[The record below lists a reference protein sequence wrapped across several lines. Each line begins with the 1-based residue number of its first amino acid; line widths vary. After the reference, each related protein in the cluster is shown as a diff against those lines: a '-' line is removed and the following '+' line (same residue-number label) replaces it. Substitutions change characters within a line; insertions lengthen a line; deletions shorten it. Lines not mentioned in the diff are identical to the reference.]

1 MGHQEFFFLAIWW
14 AGYFFPFFP
23 ISSLLHLCCMQF
35 FSSDKRLQEIFFQN
49 HPPPRSRVKWLVPN
63 IDSTPSA
70 HFETTQLTLA
80 RRLRS
85 TLSSGLSRIASIV
98 FSYDHLDTNDDSDL
112 ADHTVEPLH
121 NGHLWEQ
128 KKVAVMGK

>member
-1 MGHQEFFFLAIWW
+1 MCVKTSLYIDLSSSQAIAICLIASHQWFF
-14 AGYFFPFFP
+14 
-23 ISSLLHLCCMQF
+23 H
-35 FSSDKRLQEIFFQN
+35 
-49 HPPPRSRVKWLVPN
+49 N

-112 ADHTVEPLH
+112 VDHTVEPLH